1 MKGFFTFRF
10 FDNNE
15 KDRNSLG
22 VFCSSK
28 ADLDGL
34 VGSIKEDVAE
44 AFVPKS
50 VYVIALEPLKK
61 ELIEI
66 LESSFFKREFE
77 SLVGE
82 YDNKL
87 KCCFVAK
94 SGMFSNESGFRL
106 GEEFRKDIITEGMNK
121 IFRRRK
127 GLIVS
132 SPSYHFVKPSGDHCD
147 KFIRASN
154 LLISSAEVNFL
165 AIALLP
171 YINDNVLRIYIDT
184 SSIAYLISTALQLSS
199 IANGSEVIIESFESY
214 AVFQEP
220 YDFVEDR
227 NSLVVIS
234 ATTSGSMVK
243 GLMSSSGF
251 GRDQLITLFHLG
263 LPEGQIGL
271 FDVSGAVPDG
281 VKSVRSGECGLC
293 KRGSKLIRISGD
305 QFLPETPKHEL
316 VVIRKPDFDKKRESF
331 FREFATK
338 GVLQWNKSLG
348 NSIEHLFIDV
358 KSIISNASDDFKRD
372 LDKAKNKL
380 LTRHTNTIITLD
392 CDGSEK
398 LGEYLSKGEGG
409 LDIIKFSDLGDI
421 DFDITKSVLV
431 VAGSITSGRQLLAIS
446 RRLRELK
453 ETCIINYFVG
463 FSKLPTDEA
472 ESQLKRDLVMGG
484 NDFFMLRRTPIPRI
498 KEYSKTAWDFETDFI
513 GSYSLDDPLSEC
525 PGSLPDLFGRR
536 TAQISAASCNGLFL
550 PSPKLNELKLRKTFA
565 FWSDIDIGKGANEST
580 QSDVYWTI
588 QVVLHDLRIRSKE
601 NGLASTYHTT
611 LISPVCF
618 DRYNDGVIQAC
629 ILRAAKPI
637 ELNYSIDEEFS
648 RQMTDVI
655 ISIMSNW
662 ANDHGE
668 ASLEFLL
675 ALACGR
681 LTLVDLHV
689 QEVVDCIDS
698 ETPEEMK
705 FLSNAIK
712 SSLK

>member
-1 MKGFFTFRF
+1 
-10 FDNNE
+10 
-15 KDRNSLG
+15 
-22 VFCSSK
+22 
-28 ADLDGL
+28 
-34 VGSIKEDVAE
+34 
-44 AFVPKS
+44 
-50 VYVIALEPLKK
+50 
-61 ELIEI
+61 LIEV
-66 LESSFFKREFE
+66 LKSDSFKKEFE

-82 YDNKL
+82 YDKKL
-87 KCCFVAK
+87 KCCFVCK
-94 SGMFSNESGFRL
+94 DGMFSNESEL
-106 GEEFRKDIITEGMNK
+106 KLDEEFRKYIITEGMNK
-121 IFRRRK
+121 IFQRRK
-127 GLIVS
+127 GVIVS

-165 AIALLP
+165 AVALLP
-171 YINDNVLRIYIDT
+171 YINDSVLRIYIDT

-199 IANGSEVIIESFESY
+199 MANGSEVIIESFESY
-214 AVFQEP
+214 AALKEP

-227 NSLVVIS
+227 HSLVIIS

-243 GLMSSSGF
+243 ELMSSSGF

-263 LPEGQIGL
+263 LPKDQIGL
-271 FDVSGAVPDG
+271 FDVSASVPDG
-281 VKSVRSGECGLC
+281 VESVRSGECGLC
-293 KRGSKLIRISGD
+293 NRGSKLIRISGD

-331 FREFATK
+331 FREFAKK
-338 GVLQWNKSLG
+338 GVLQWNKGLG

-358 KSIISNASDDFKRD
+358 KSIISNVSNDLKMD

-392 CDGSEK
+392 CEGSEK
-398 LGEYLSKGEGG
+398 LGEYLSESEQG
-409 LDIIKFSDLGDI
+409 LNIIKFSDLDCI
-421 DFDITKSVLV
+421 DFDVTKSVLV
-431 VAGSITSGRQLLAIS
+431 VAGSITSGRQLLAVS
-446 RRLRELK
+446 RRLRGLK

-463 FSKLPTDEA
+463 FSKLPTVEA
-472 ESQLKRDLVMGG
+472 EFQLQRDLVMGG
-484 NDFFMLRRTPIPRI
+484 NDFFILRRSPIPRI
-498 KEYSKTAWDFETDFI
+498 KEYSKTAWDFEADFI
-513 GSYSLDDPLSEC
+513 GGCSSDDPFSVALE
-525 PGSLPDLFGRR
+525 SLPDLFDRR
-536 TAQISAASCNGLFL
+536 TAQISAGSCNGLFL
-550 PSPKLNELKLRKTFA
+550 PSPELNELKLRKTFA
-565 FWSDIDIGKGANEST
+565 FWSDIDFGKDASEPT

-601 NGLASTYHTT
+601 KGLASTYHTT

-629 ILRAAKPI
+629 ILRAAKPV

-655 ISIMSNW
+655 ISIVSNW
-662 ANDHGE
+662 SNEHGE

-689 QEVVDCIDS
+689 QEVVDCIDNDNA
-698 ETPEEMK
+698 TPEEMK
-705 FLSNAIK
+705 FLSNAIQ
-712 SSLK
+712 S